1 MGNARIKGEN
11 KITMIP
17 VFQISENKTQP
28 RKSFNTDDIR
38 NLARSIELNGI
49 IQPLIVRS
57 VSMFEYELI
66 CGERRLR
73 AAVMAGMSF
82 VPCIIIHCSQRQSI
96 VYILIENLQRE
107 DLSYFEQADAVF
119 KLINDYNFTIEKASK
134 QLGKSEFD
142 IKNKLKL
149 LEYSESER
157 KIFINNGLS
166 ERYAHLLLMIPD
178 LKTRKSLFMKII
190 NDKLSILDTEE
201 IVNELT
207 HLNCK
212 NSIKSN
218 QRIIIKDMKLFYN
231 TIDNAVSKMK
241 QMGIDATEEKT
252 ETDSFVEYRIR
263 ISK

>member
-1 MGNARIKGEN
+1 MSSARIKGEN

-17 VFQISENKTQP
+17 IFQISENKTQP
-28 RKSFNTDDIR
+28 RKRFDNDDIR

-82 VPCIIIHCSQRQSI
+82 VPCIIIHCSERQSI
-96 VYILIENLQRE
+96 VYILIENIQRE

-134 QLGKSEFD
+134 QLGRSEID
-142 IKNKLKL
+142 IKKKLKL
-149 LEYSESER
+149 LEYSEDER
-157 KIFINNGLS
+157 KLFIENGLS
-166 ERYAHLLLMIPD
+166 ERYAYLLLMISD
-178 LKTRKSLFMKII
+178 LKTRKSLFKKVI
-190 NDKLSILDTEE
+190 NENLSILDTEA

-207 HLNCK
+207 QMSFRNR
-212 NSIKSN
+212 IKSN
-218 QRIIIKDMKLFYN
+218 QRIIIKDIKLFYN
-231 TIDNAVSKMK
+231 TIDNAVAKMK
-241 QMGIDATEEKT
+241 QMGIDAIEERT
-252 ETDSFVEYRIR
+252 ETDKFVEYRIR